1 MSKLI
6 LFLFLILVIS
16 SCVDNY
22 PTFDAENAFAH
33 LEKQCELGVRYPGSD
48 GIELCRDYIINELNK
63 CSAEIELQKFTIVLN
78 GEEIDGVNILA
89 SFYPQMS
96 RRILLGAHYD
106 TRPWADKEE
115 DTALHNTPILGA
127 NDAASGVAVL
137 LELAEIIFIRQPQ
150 QFGIDMIFFDLE
162 DMGEYGKNETWCLG
176 SSYFADNY
184 TKPKPE
190 KAIVI
195 DMIGD
200 ADLSINMEYFSYH
213 NSPNLVKEVWEIADQ
228 LGYNEFKHRIT
239 NRIYDDHYPLI
250 AAGFNAID
258 IIDFE
263 YPSWHTLEDTPDKC
277 SPHSLK
283 VVGQTMVNLIYQEK

>member
-1 MSKLI
+1 MNKLI
-6 LFLFLILVIS
+6 FFFFLIFVIS
-16 SCVDNY
+16 SCADNY
-22 PTFDAENAFAH
+22 PVFNAESASVL
-33 LEKQCELGVRYPGSD
+33 LEKQCELGARYPGSD
-48 GIELCRDYIINELNK
+48 GIELCREFIINELTKYN
-63 CSAEIELQKFTIVLN
+63 AEIELQKFTVELS
-78 GEEIDGVNILA
+78 GEEIDGMNILA

-115 DTALHNTPILGA
+115 DTSLHNTPILGA

-137 LELAEIIFIRQPQ
+137 LELAKIISAQQPQ
-150 QFGIDMIFFDLE
+150 QFGIDLIFFDLE
-162 DMGEYGKNETWCLG
+162 DMGAYGENESWCLG

-190 KAIVI
+190 KAIII

-228 LGYNEFKHRIT
+228 LGYNEFKPRIV

-250 AAGFNAID
+250 AIGINAIVV
-258 IIDFE
+258 IDFE
-263 YPSWHTLEDTPDKC
+263 YPHWHTLEDTPDKC
-277 SPHSLK
+277 SPHSLG
-283 VVGQTMVNLIYQEK
+283 VVGQTMVNMIYQEK

>member
-1 MSKLI
+1 MNKLI
-6 LFLFLILVIS
+6 FFLFLLLVIS
-16 SCVDNY
+16 SCADNY
-22 PTFDAENAFAH
+22 PAFDANNAFTY
-33 LEKQCELGVRYPGSD
+33 LEKQCDLGARYPGSD
-48 GIELCRDYIINELNK
+48 GIELCRDYIINELTKNNAK
-63 CSAEIELQKFTIVLN
+63 IELQKFTVVIDE
-78 GEEIDGVNILA
+78 EEIEGVNIIA

-96 RRILLGAHYD
+96 RRILFGAHYD

-115 DTALHNTPILGA
+115 DIALHNTPIMGA

-137 LELAEIIFIRQPQ
+137 LELAEIVSAKQPQ
-150 QFGIDMIFFDLE
+150 QFGIDMVFFDLE
-162 DMGEYGKNETWCLG
+162 DMGAYGENETWCLG

-213 NSPNLVKEVWEIADQ
+213 NSPNLVKEVWEIAEQ
-228 LGYNEFKHRIT
+228 LGFNEFKSRIT

-250 AAGFNAID
+250 VAGFNAID

-263 YPSWHTLEDTPDKC
+263 YPPWHTLEDTPDKC
-277 SPHSLK
+277 SPHSLG

>member
-1 MSKLI
+1 MNKLI
-6 LFLFLILVIS
+6 FFLFLMLVIS
-16 SCVDNY
+16 SCADSF
-22 PTFDAENAFAH
+22 PAFNEDRAFEH

-48 GIELCRDYIINELNK
+48 GIELCRDYIINELTKSN
-63 CSAEIELQKFTIVLN
+63 AEIELQNFSVVLN
-78 GEEIDGVNILA
+78 EEEIDGVNILA

-115 DTALHNTPILGA
+115 DVTLHNTPILGA

-137 LELAEIIFIRQPQ
+137 LELAEIISTRQPQ
-150 QFGIDMIFFDLE
+150 QFGIDMVFFDLE
-162 DMGEYGKNETWCLG
+162 DMGAYGENKSWCLG
-176 SSYFADNY
+176 SSYFANNY
-184 TKPKPE
+184 SDPKPE

-200 ADLSINMEYFSYH
+200 TDLSINMEYSSYH

-228 LGYNEFKHRIT
+228 LGFNEFKPRII
-239 NRIYDDHYPLI
+239 NQIYDDHYPLI
-250 AAGFNAID
+250 AIGINAIVV
-258 IIDFE
+258 IDFE

-277 SPHSLK
+277 SPHSLG
-283 VVGQTMVNLIYQEK
+283 VVGKTMVNLIYQEK

>member
-1 MSKLI
+1 MNKLI
-6 LFLFLILVIS
+6 FFFFLILVIS
-16 SCVDNY
+16 SCVDSF
-22 PTFDAENAFAH
+22 PVFNADSAFEH

-48 GIELCRDYIINELNK
+48 GIEFCREYIINELTK
-63 CSAEIELQKFTIVLN
+63 CNAEIELQKFTVVLN
-78 GEEIDGVNILA
+78 GEKIDGVNILA

-115 DTALHNTPILGA
+115 DPSLHNTPIPGA

-137 LELAEIIFIRQPQ
+137 LELAEIISTLQPQ
-150 QFGIDMIFFDLE
+150 QFGIDMVFFDLE
-162 DMGEYGKNETWCLG
+162 DMGAYGNNESWCLG
-176 SSYFADNY
+176 SSYFADNF
-184 TKPKPE
+184 TDPKPE

-200 ADLSINMEYFSYH
+200 ADLSINMEYSSYH
-213 NSPNLVKEVWEIADQ
+213 NSPNLVKEVWDIADQ
-228 LGYNEFKHRIT
+228 LGFNEFKTRIT

-250 AAGFNAID
+250 VAGINAIV

-263 YPSWHTLEDTPDKC
+263 YPFWHTLEDTPNKC
-277 SPHSLK
+277 SPHSLG

>member
-1 MSKLI
+1 MNKLI
-6 LFLFLILVIS
+6 FVLFLIFVIS
-16 SCVDNY
+16 SCAENY
-22 PTFDAENAFAH
+22 PVFDENNAFTH

-48 GIELCRDYIINELNK
+48 GIELCRNFIIDELTKYN
-63 CSAEIELQKFTIVLN
+63 AEIELQNFTVTIN
-78 GEEIDGVNILA
+78 KEEIDGVNILA

-96 RRILLGAHYD
+96 RRILLGTHYD

-115 DTALHNTPILGA
+115 DISLHNTPILGA

-137 LELAEIIFIRQPQ
+137 LELAKMVSTRQPQ
-150 QFGIDMIFFDLE
+150 QFGIDMVFFDLE
-162 DMGEYGKNETWCLG
+162 DMGSYGANESWCLG
-176 SSYFADNY
+176 SSFFADNY

-190 KAIVI
+190 KAIII

-228 LGYNEFKHRIT
+228 LGYNEFKPKIV

-250 AAGFNAID
+250 AIGINAIVV
-258 IIDFE
+258 IDFE
-263 YPSWHTLEDTPDKC
+263 YPVWHPLEDTPDKC
-277 SPHSLK
+277 SPRSLGI
-283 VVGQTMVNLIYQEK
+283 VGQTMVNLIYQEK

>member
-1 MSKLI
+1 M
-6 LFLFLILVIS
+6 FLMLGIS
-16 SCVDNY
+16 SCAQNY
-22 PTFDAENAFAH
+22 PVFDENSAFIH
-33 LEKQCELGVRYPGSD
+33 LEKQCKLGVRYPGSD
-48 GIELCRDYIINELNK
+48 GIELCRDYIINELTK
-63 CSAEIELQKFTIVLN
+63 CNAEIELQNFTVTIN
-78 GEEIDGVNILA
+78 EEEIDGVNIIA

-115 DTALHNTPILGA
+115 DISLHNTPILGA

-137 LELAEIIFIRQPQ
+137 LELAKMISAQQPQ
-150 QFGIDMIFFDLE
+150 QFGIDMVFFDLE
-162 DMGEYGKNETWCLG
+162 DMGSYGTNESWCLG
-176 SSYFADNY
+176 SSYFADNF
-184 TKPKPE
+184 TKTKPE

-228 LGYNEFKHRIT
+228 LGYNEFKHKIV

-250 AAGFNAID
+250 AIGINAIV

-263 YPSWHTLEDTPDKC
+263 YPVWHTLEDTPDKC
-277 SPHSLK
+277 SPHSLGI
-283 VVGQTMVNLIYQEK
+283 VGQTMVNLIYQEK

>member
-1 MSKLI
+1 MNKLI
-6 LFLFLILVIS
+6 FFFFLMLVIS

-22 PTFDAENAFAH
+22 PTFDANNAFAK
-33 LEKQCELGVRYPGSD
+33 LEEQCDLGVRYPGSD
-48 GIELCRDYIINELNK
+48 GIELCRDYIINELTKYNAK
-63 CSAEIELQKFTIVLN
+63 IELQQFTSVHN
-78 GEEIDGVNILA
+78 DEEIKGMNILV

-115 DTALHNTPILGA
+115 DVALHNTPILGA

-137 LELAEIIFIRQPQ
+137 LELAEIISAQQPP
-150 QFGIDMIFFDLE
+150 QFGIDMVFFDLE
-162 DMGEYGKNETWCLG
+162 DMGAYGENETWCLG

-184 TKPKPE
+184 TDPKPE

-213 NSPNLVKEVWEIADQ
+213 NSPNLVREVWEIADQ
-228 LGYNEFKHRIT
+228 LGYNEFKSKIV

-250 AAGFNAID
+250 AIGINAIVV
-258 IIDFE
+258 IDFE
-263 YPSWHTLEDTPDKC
+263 YPYWHTLKDTPDKC
-277 SPHSLK
+277 SPHSLG

>member
-1 MSKLI
+1 MSRII
-6 LFLFLILVIS
+6 LFLFLLLVIT
-16 SCVDNY
+16 SCAKSY
-22 PTFDAENAFAH
+22 PTFNENSAFEH
-33 LEKQCELGVRYPGSD
+33 LENQCELGVRHPGSD
-48 GIELCRDYIINELNK
+48 GIELCRDYIINELTK
-63 CSAEIELQKFTIVLN
+63 CNAEIELQNFTVIIN
-78 GEEIDGVNILA
+78 EEEVDGVNIIT

-115 DTALHNTPILGA
+115 DTSLHNTPILGA

-137 LELAEIIFIRQPQ
+137 LELAKMISVQQPQ
-150 QFGIDMIFFDLE
+150 QFGIDLVFFDLE
-162 DMGEYGKNETWCLG
+162 DMGSYGTNESWCLG
-176 SSYFADNY
+176 SSYFADNLK
-184 TKPKPE
+184 KPKPE
-190 KAIVI
+190 KAIII

-200 ADLSINMEYFSYH
+200 ADLAINMEYFSYH

-228 LGYNEFKHRIT
+228 LGYNEFKHKIV

-250 AAGFNAID
+250 AIGINAIV

-263 YPSWHTLEDTPDKC
+263 YPVWHTLEDTPDKC

-283 VVGQTMVNLIYQEK
+283 VVGQTMINLIYQEK

>member
-1 MSKLI
+1 MNKLI
-6 LFLFLILVIS
+6 FFLFLMLVIS
-16 SCVDNY
+16 SCADNY
-22 PTFDAENAFAH
+22 PSFDVNNAFEH
-33 LEKQCELGVRYPGSD
+33 LQKQCELGVRYPGSD
-48 GIELCRDYIINELNK
+48 GIELCRDYIINNLTKYN
-63 CSAEIELQKFTIVLN
+63 AEIELQKFTVVLN
-78 GEEIDGVNILA
+78 GEEIEGVNILA

-115 DTALHNTPILGA
+115 DATLHKTPILGA

-137 LELAEIIFIRQPQ
+137 LELAEIISAQQPQ
-150 QFGIDMIFFDLE
+150 QFGIDMVFFDLE
-162 DMGEYGKNETWCLG
+162 DMGAYGTNETWCLG

-213 NSPNLVKEVWEIADQ
+213 NSPNLVREVWEIADQ
-228 LGYNEFKHRIT
+228 LGYNEFKSRIV

-250 AAGFNAID
+250 AIGINAIVV
-258 IIDFE
+258 IDFE

-277 SPHSLK
+277 SPHSLG
-283 VVGQTMVNLIYQEK
+283 VVGKTMVNLIYQEK